1 MAVDV
6 LEILITEDMNL
17 FIVSK
22 AMLFCIHIYICVVYI
37 YIYIYI
43 YIYTY
48 TNKIIFIDNPTSA

>member
-43 YIYTY
+43 YTY

>member
-37 YIYIYI
+37 YIYIY
-43 YIYTY
+43 TY

>member
-37 YIYIYI
+37 YIHIYIYI
-43 YIYTY
+43 YIYILI
-48 TNKIIFIDNPTSA
+48 K